1 MSLAPAA
8 DSALQILALLA
19 RQAEPVPAGLISAT
33 LELPRSTTYR
43 LLGTLIEH
51 GFVSYLPEE
60 RRFGLGVVS
69 FELGSAYSRQMQLR
83 RIAQPVLNRL
93 VDQVGQ
99 NAHLAVLH
107 GSDVY
112 YVIEERATGR
122 PPLVSDVGVRLPATL
137 TASGLAVL
145 ARLPAAQ
152 LRAIYPNAAALVQR
166 DGRGPG
172 TLLALRSTLVEV
184 RRRGFALEENAGDPR
199 VVLGRASG
207 AGPHR
212 ASGGRSLGDVRGR
225 SGGRD
230 RAAPAG
236 RGGTPSRRGAHPAP
250 RRLRRDP

>member
-8 DSALQILALLA
+8 DSALRILALLA

-33 LELPRSTTYR
+33 LDLPRSTTYR

-60 RRFGLGVVS
+60 RRYGLGVVS

-112 YVIEERATGR
+112 YVIEERASGR
-122 PPLVSDVGVRLPATL
+122 APLVSDVGVRLPATL

-145 ARLPAAQ
+145 SRLPAAQ
-152 LRAIYPNAAALVQR
+152 LRAIYPSAAALVQR
-166 DGRGPG
+166 EGRGPG

-184 RRRGFALEENAGDPR
+184 RRRGFALEENLVTPGLSSVGLPVLDHTGHPVAGVSVTFEADR
-199 VVLGRASG
+199 VDEIEQRRLVEA
-207 AGPHR
+207 
-212 ASGGRSLGDVRGR
+212 VR
-225 SGGRD
+225 
-230 RAAPAG
+230 RAAEAL
-236 RGGTPSRRGAHPAP
+236 T
-250 RRLRRDP
+250 RRLGG